1 MHIMQVRDA
10 LERSLLDMEAFFS
23 QFEPLDD
30 DAFAKAIR
38 GVDAV
43 GAAPAF
49 NIKIVLQGKM
59 HVRMQVWGWGW
70 GSVRP
75 RECLSVCVGCTCACR
90 CVCVRERERAR
101 ARERKRLPVCA
112 SAEMMHVRMQPTVD
126 DFESALSALID
137 HSVAVCEGIPAI
149 EPHVLKPYS
158 PFAPPELALE
168 REEAV
173 PEAEVAAD
181 AAALS
186 KAMYAEAVT
195 CLKVVGGPPSTCT
208 SYVYMCMCLCCAY
221 CDIHEHTCRYIS
233 LSVCV
238 S

>member
-1 MHIMQVRDA
+1 MRA
-10 LERSLLDMEAFFS
+10 AAGN
-23 QFEPLDD
+23 LDD
-30 DAFAKAIR
+30 GSRRR
-38 GVDAV
+38 GLKLIVDATR
-43 GAAPAF
+43 
-49 NIKIVLQGKM
+49 L
-59 HVRMQVWGWGW
+59 
-70 GSVRP
+70 
-75 RECLSVCVGCTCACR
+75 
-90 CVCVRERERAR
+90 
-101 ARERKRLPVCA
+101 RLPLWK
-112 SAEMMHVRMQPTVD
+112 RR
-126 DFESALSALID
+126 L
-137 HSVAVCEGIPAI
+137 
-149 EPHVLKPYS
+149 
-158 PFAPPELALE
+158 PPELALE